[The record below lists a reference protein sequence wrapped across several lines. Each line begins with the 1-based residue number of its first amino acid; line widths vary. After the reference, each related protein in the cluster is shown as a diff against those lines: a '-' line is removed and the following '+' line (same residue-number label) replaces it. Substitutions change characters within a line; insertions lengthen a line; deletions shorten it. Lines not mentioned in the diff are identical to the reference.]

1 MEVTV
6 RKEQP
11 SNLKKPKR
19 RKHIK
24 GGTGRSNITQLNRQ
38 GQYYR
43 IKIITAKF
51 AISRVNKNLK
61 AIHEIISLA

>member
-11 SNLKKPKR
+11 SNLKNPKR

-43 IKIITAKF
+43 IKIITTKLATYC
-51 AISRVNKNLK
+51 VNKSLK
-61 AIHEIISLA
+61 AIHEIISMA